1 MDSGP
6 GRQETLN
13 HPVQL
18 VSQSLEFSL
27 DLRDGLPLPALAGL
41 YFLPQPHLAG
51 FHLLPQ
57 PNFTILDFAFQ
68 ELAGGQ

>member
-27 DLRDGLPLPALAGL
+27 DLRDGLP
-41 YFLPQPHLAG
+41 QPHLAG